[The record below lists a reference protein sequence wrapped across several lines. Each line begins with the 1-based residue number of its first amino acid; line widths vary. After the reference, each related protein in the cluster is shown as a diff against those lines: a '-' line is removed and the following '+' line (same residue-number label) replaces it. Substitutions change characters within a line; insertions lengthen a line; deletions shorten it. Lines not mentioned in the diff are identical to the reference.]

1 MLQLFVWTHPCDS
14 CQCRQIAK
22 RLREPSTMLARLTLP
37 ILACL
42 WHVAAAQA
50 QATNAPTCVSE
61 ADPLGCEQAREDLS
75 PEMLRL
81 LSVHPHGGQAL
92 EETSYRMAV
101 AQPEQAFALVT
112 LANRSNPE
120 QMNAI
125 ARGLLRASDELAE
138 SSPQCRTGCMDRL
151 QKIMMLRGLDPRSP
165 IAAVRRD
172 CVREK
177 TGIKPYS
184 LTCGTPIRAAMQC
197 ADRTLTSLL
206 TALARQQFATLAT
219 ASGSPRGCFAPVYQ
233 SPHNAAGWTSS
244 VPPNLPISRN

>member
-1 MLQLFVWTHPCDS
+1 
-14 CQCRQIAK
+14 
-22 RLREPSTMLARLTLP
+22 MLARLTLP

-42 WHVAAAQA
+42 WLVSAAQA
-50 QATNAPTCVSE
+50 QSTNAPACVSE
-61 ADPLGCEQAREDLS
+61 ADPLGCEQARENLS

-92 EETSYRMAV
+92 EETSYRLAV
-101 AQPEQAFALVT
+101 AEPEQAFALVA

-120 QMNAI
+120 QMAAI
-125 ARGLLRASDELAE
+125 ARGLLRAFDELAE
-138 SSPQCRTGCMDRL
+138 SGPQCRTGCMDRL
-151 QKIMMLRGLDPRSP
+151 QKIMMLRGLDTRVPPATAPRN
-165 IAAVRRD
+165 
-172 CVREK
+172 CVADR

-197 ADRTLTSLL
+197 ADRTLASLL

-219 ASGSPRGCFAPVYQ
+219 AMGSPRGCFAPVYQ

-244 VPPNLPISRN
+244 VPSNLPISRN